1 MGLLS
6 RAALILSWIRMIAII
21 FVVLPGVIA
30 LTLYTRYGGGRDFPD
45 RSTPP
50 LVDASSVEI
59 EATLDEPPGNIAASA
74 DERARGALRRQGPV
88 GWHEHQ

>member
-1 MGLLS
+1 M
-6 RAALILSWIRMIAII
+6 LSWIRMIAII
-21 FVVLPGVIA
+21 LVVLPGVIA
-30 LTLYTRYGGGRDFPD
+30 LMLYMRYGGGKDFPD

-50 LVDASSVEI
+50 LVDASRVEI
-59 EATLDEPPGNIAASA
+59 VATLDEPPGNIAVSA